1 MLHEARIQSFL
12 GILDNKEVTVVSRSQ
27 SNSAIQWT
35 AEEIEKHLGISTA
48 VYQKMR
54 LGARQIAEIRQ
65 AGIKRIEISSIP
77 HSFDYRD
84 YSQVTEVMEECV
96 KQGVEIVGV
105 HGWTKLSPQTED
117 AEEWR
122 FMIDESLSAIRFAE
136 EVGASIYVA
145 HFGCTEGSKRLVAEL
160 LDRTDGFRVSLT
172 TENGRNLRPFMA
184 AVDDIGS
191 ERFGITVDIGHTRDS
206 DGINP
211 FVKKDRARQT
221 LSQCGDR
228 VFHVHLHEIFDQ
240 EQKPD
245 HHPPLHNS
253 GIVEWGEVFAA
264 LRDIG
269 YRGELIFEDGR
280 GENPEEWVKMTGTFP
295 RIFVQRYA

>member
-1 MLHEARIQSFL
+1 MV
-12 GILDNKEVTVVSRSQ
+12 NRSQ
-27 SNSAIQWT
+27 GNSTIQWT
-35 AEEIEKHLGISTA
+35 AEEIGEHLGISTA
-48 VYQKMR
+48 VYQKVR

-77 HSFDYRD
+77 HSFDYRNH
-84 YSQVTEVMEECV
+84 YQVTEVMEECV

-105 HGWTKLSPQTED
+105 HGWTKLSPQTKD

-122 FMIDESLSAIRFAE
+122 FMIDESLSAIRFTE

-145 HFGCTEGSKRLVAEL
+145 HFGCTAGSKRLVAEL
-160 LDRTDGFRVSLT
+160 LDRTDGFRIRLT

-206 DGINP
+206 DGPNP

-228 VFHVHLHEIFDQ
+228 VFHAHLHEVLEQ

-245 HHPPLHNS
+245 HHPPLHSN
-253 GIVEWGEVFAA
+253 GIVEWEEVFAA

-280 GENPEEWVKMTGTFP
+280 GENSEEWVKMTGAFP